1 MSIMI
6 RNEKWVVLAKKADF
20 NRMAKEFNIDVV
32 TARLIRNRDV
42 EGDEDIRKYLNP
54 VLSDLHDGYLMKDMR
69 EGVALMLRKIKEH
82 KRIRIIGDYD
92 IDGVTST
99 YILYRGITALGGTVD
114 AVIPDRISDG
124 YGLNINLI
132 NDALKAGVDT
142 IITCDNGISAVG
154 EIRHARENG
163 MTVIVTDHHNQPFNV
178 GDNSGKEY
186 ISVDADAV
194 IDPKQIDCG
203 YPFKGICGAVVAYKF
218 VEKLLVESG
227 IATEAVNKINEDL
240 IMYAAIG
247 TIGDIMEL
255 KDENRAIVRKGLE
268 LIHKTD
274 DISVNALIEAAGLKK
289 ERLNTYNIGFV
300 IGPCIN
306 ASGRLKT
313 AKKALDLFI
322 NKDEAKCHEYAKE
335 LVELNVRRKDL
346 TEEFAKKAYDLVE
359 NTELSKDKVL
369 VVFLPECH
377 ESLAGIIAGR
387 VKERYNKPTLVITK
401 TAEGLKGSGRSIEA
415 YNMFDE
421 MSKVKE
427 LFVKFGGH
435 ALAAGF
441 SLTEDKLEEL
451 RKRLNDNCS
460 LKDDELCE
468 VVRLDMQLPLEYV
481 NRQLIEEFELLEPY
495 GQGNRKPLF
504 GEKDLIIDSYSEFG
518 SERKFF
524 KLDLRTVT
532 GNKFKCTCFDSPDVF
547 RDFLL
552 DRYDETIVND
562 VMEGRPTGI
571 RITICYV
578 PDINEYNGKTY
589 INYVI
594 KNYKHA

>member
-1 MSIMI
+1 MI

-20 NRMAKEFNIDVV
+20 NELAKEFNIDVV

-42 EGDEDIRKYLNP
+42 DGIEEIRKYLNP
-54 VLSDLHDGYLMKDMR
+54 VLSDLHDGYLMKGMR
-69 EGVALMLRKIKEH
+69 EGVALMSKKIGEH
-82 KRIRIIGDYD
+82 KKIRIIGDYD

-99 YILYRGITALGGTVD
+99 YILYSGITMLGGIVD

-132 NDALKAGVDT
+132 NDALEAGVDT
-142 IITCDNGISAVG
+142 IITCDNGISAVD

-163 MTVIVTDHHNQPFNV
+163 ITVIVTDHHNQPFNV
-178 GDNSGKEY
+178 NDNGEKEY

-203 YPFKGICGAVVAYKF
+203 YPFKGICGALVSYKF
-218 VEKLLVESG
+218 IEKLFAESE
-227 IATEAVNKINEDL
+227 ISQEEANKVKEDL

-255 KDENRAIVRKGLE
+255 KDENRAVVRKGLE

-274 DISVNALIEAAGLKK
+274 DISINALIEAAGLKK
-289 ERLNTYNIGFV
+289 DRLNTYNIGFV

-322 NKDEAKCHEYAKE
+322 NKDEEKCREYAKE
-335 LVELNVRRKDL
+335 LVELNSQRKNL
-346 TEEFAKKAYDLVE
+346 TEEFARKAYDLVE
-359 NTELSKDKVL
+359 NTELNQDKVL
-369 VVFLPECH
+369 VVFLPDCH

-387 VKERYNKPTLVITK
+387 VKERYNKPALVVTK
-401 TAEGLKGSGRSIEA
+401 TGEGLKGSARSIEA

-427 LFVKFGGH
+427 LFTKFGGH

-441 SLTEDKLEEL
+441 SLNEDKLDEL
-451 RKRLNDNCS
+451 RKRLNENCT

-468 VVRLDMQLPLEYV
+468 VIRLDMQLPLEYV
-481 NRQLIEEFELLEPY
+481 NRNLIEEFELLEPY

-504 GEKDLIIDSYSEFG
+504 GEKDLIIDSYSEVG
-518 SERKFF
+518 NERKFF
-524 KLDLRTVT
+524 KLDLRTSS
-532 GNKFKCTCFDSPDVF
+532 GNRFKCTCFDSPDTF

-552 DRYDETIVND
+552 DKYDETIVND
-562 VMEGRPTGI
+562 LMEGRPTGI
-571 RITICYV
+571 KITVCYV
-578 PDINEYNGKTY
+578 PDINEYNGRSY
-589 INYVI
+589 INYLI

>member
-1 MSIMI
+1 MI

-20 NRMAKEFNIDVV
+20 NELAKEFNIDVV

-42 EGDEDIRKYLNP
+42 DGSEEIRKYLNP
-54 VLSDLHDGYLMKDMR
+54 VLSDLHDGYLMKGMR
-69 EGVALMLRKIKEH
+69 EGVALMSKKIGEH
-82 KRIRIIGDYD
+82 KKIRIIGDYD

-99 YILYRGITALGGTVD
+99 YILYSGITMLGGIVD

-132 NDALKAGVDT
+132 NDALEAGVDT
-142 IITCDNGISAVG
+142 IITCDNGISAVD

-163 MTVIVTDHHNQPFNV
+163 ITVIVTDHHNQPFNV
-178 GDNSGKEY
+178 NDNGEKEY

-203 YPFKGICGAVVAYKF
+203 YPFKGICGALVSYKF
-218 VEKLLVESG
+218 IEKLFAESE
-227 IATEAVNKINEDL
+227 ISQEEANKVKEDL

-255 KDENRAIVRKGLE
+255 KDENRAVVRKGLE

-274 DISVNALIEAAGLKK
+274 DISINALIEAAGLKK
-289 ERLNTYNIGFV
+289 DRLNTYNIGFV

-322 NKDEAKCHEYAKE
+322 NKDEEKCREYAKE
-335 LVELNVRRKDL
+335 LVELNSQRKNL
-346 TEEFAKKAYDLVE
+346 TEEFARKAYDLVE
-359 NTELSKDKVL
+359 NTELNQDKVL
-369 VVFLPECH
+369 VVFLPDCH

-387 VKERYNKPTLVITK
+387 VKERYNKPALVVTK
-401 TAEGLKGSGRSIEA
+401 TGEGLKGSARSIEA

-427 LFVKFGGH
+427 LFTKFGGH

-441 SLTEDKLEEL
+441 SLNEDKLDEL
-451 RKRLNDNCS
+451 RKRLNENCT

-468 VVRLDMQLPLEYV
+468 VIRLDMQLPLEYV
-481 NRQLIEEFELLEPY
+481 NRNLIEEFELLEPY

-504 GEKDLIIDSYSEFG
+504 GEKDLIIDSYSEVG
-518 SERKFF
+518 NERKFF
-524 KLDLRTVT
+524 KLDLRTSS
-532 GNKFKCTCFDSPDVF
+532 GNRFKCTCFDSPDTF

-552 DRYDETIVND
+552 DKYDETIVND
-562 VMEGRPTGI
+562 LMEGRPTGI
-571 RITICYV
+571 KITVCYV
-578 PDINEYNGKTY
+578 PDINEYNGRSY
-589 INYVI
+589 INYLI

>member
-1 MSIMI
+1 MI

-142 IITCDNGISAVG
+142 IITCDNGISAVD
-154 EIRHARENG
+154 EIRHAKENG

-186 ISVDADAV
+186 ISVEADAV

-218 VEKLLVESG
+218 VEKLLMESG
-227 IATEAVNKINEDL
+227 IAPESANKINEDL

-289 ERLNTYNIGFV
+289 ECLNTYNIGFV

-451 RKRLNDNCS
+451 KKRLNDNCS

-524 KLDLRTVT
+524 KLDLRTAT

>member
-1 MSIMI
+1 MI

-132 NDALKAGVDT
+132 NDALKAGVDA
-142 IITCDNGISAVG
+142 IITCDNGISAVD
-154 EIRHARENG
+154 EIRHAKENG

-186 ISVDADAV
+186 ISVEADAV

-218 VEKLLVESG
+218 VEKLLMESG
-227 IATEAVNKINEDL
+227 IAPESANKINEDL

-289 ERLNTYNIGFV
+289 ECLNTYNIGFV

-524 KLDLRTVT
+524 KLDLRTAT

>member
-1 MSIMI
+1 MI

-20 NRMAKEFNIDVV
+20 NELAKEFNIDVV

-42 EGDEDIRKYLNP
+42 DGIEEIRKYLNP
-54 VLSDLHDGYLMKDMR
+54 VLSDLHDGYLMKGMR
-69 EGVALMLRKIKEH
+69 EGVALMSKKIGEH
-82 KRIRIIGDYD
+82 KKIRIIGDYD

-99 YILYRGITALGGTVD
+99 YILYSGITMLGGIVD

-132 NDALKAGVDT
+132 NDALEAGVDT
-142 IITCDNGISAVG
+142 IITCDNGISAVD

-163 MTVIVTDHHNQPFNV
+163 ITVIVTDHHNQPFNV
-178 GDNSGKEY
+178 NDNGEKEY

-203 YPFKGICGAVVAYKF
+203 YPFKGICGALVSYKF
-218 VEKLLVESG
+218 IEKLFAESE
-227 IATEAVNKINEDL
+227 ISQEEANKVKEDL

-255 KDENRAIVRKGLE
+255 KDENRAVVRKGLE

-274 DISVNALIEAAGLKK
+274 DISINALIEAAGLKK
-289 ERLNTYNIGFV
+289 DRLNTYNIGFV

-322 NKDEAKCHEYAKE
+322 NKDEEKCREYAKE
-335 LVELNVRRKDL
+335 LVELNSQRKNL
-346 TEEFAKKAYDLVE
+346 TEEFARKAYDLVE
-359 NTELSKDKVL
+359 NTELNQDKVL
-369 VVFLPECH
+369 VVFLPDCH

-387 VKERYNKPTLVITK
+387 VKERYNKPALVVTK
-401 TAEGLKGSGRSIEA
+401 TGEGLKGSARSIEA

-427 LFVKFGGH
+427 LFTKFGGH

-441 SLTEDKLEEL
+441 SLNEDKLDEL
-451 RKRLNDNCS
+451 RKRLNENCT

-468 VVRLDMQLPLEYV
+468 VIRLDMQLPLEYV
-481 NRQLIEEFELLEPY
+481 NRNLIEEFELLEPY

-504 GEKDLIIDSYSEFG
+504 GEKDLIIDSYSEVG
-518 SERKFF
+518 NERKFF
-524 KLDLRTVT
+524 KLDLRTSS
-532 GNKFKCTCFDSPDVF
+532 GNRFKCTCFDSPDTF

-552 DRYDETIVND
+552 DKYDETIVND
-562 VMEGRPTGI
+562 LMEGRPTGI
-571 RITICYV
+571 KITVCYV
-578 PDINEYNGKTY
+578 PDINEYNGRSY